1 MWSKCYNAVFA
12 AEVSLS
18 DLSEVLE
25 VLVAVAGKWELFLT
39 ALGVPQYEL
48 DQIRAER
55 GHLPDSSKLCLLDGL
70 KRWMKFSDRPTYG
83 DIINA
88 LQSKIITDK
97 PLATRVEEFAQR
109 KSASRGTMIPLS
121 VYSGTSLIRTP

>member
-1 MWSKCYNAVFA
+1 M
-12 AEVSLS
+12 SLR

-25 VLVAVAGKWELFLT
+25 VLVAIAGKWELFLT

-70 KRWMKFSDRPTYG
+70 KRWMKSSHHPNYG
-83 DIINA
+83 DIITA
-88 LQSKIITDK
+88 LQSKTVTNK
-97 PLATRVEEFAQR
+97 PLAARVEEFAQR
-109 KSASRGTMIPLS
+109 KSASRGIMIPLT
-121 VYSGTSLIRTP
+121 VYGC